1 VESIIT
7 AKAMQAWSDAQ
18 HRAGRRIAFVPTMG
32 ALHEGHL
39 SLMRLAREKADV
51 VVASI
56 FVNPTQFD
64 RPEDLERYP
73 VSLEADL
80 DLLTKSGVAAV
91 YLPERTAMYPDG
103 YATFINVVGPLSES
117 LCAMARPGHFRG
129 VTTVVAKLFNAVR
142 PDVAVFGQK
151 DLQQALI
158 VARMIGDLDF
168 GIEMVVGPTLREAD
182 GLAMS
187 SRNRRLAGPH
197 RRAALALP
205 RGLEKANQ
213 LYKEGERSSI
223 TLTVIVAEEIL
234 AELDA
239 EVDYT
244 DVINLDGF
252 REVEHAEGSCVLAAA
267 AFFGGVRL
275 IDHVHLGG
283 PALPVVLDA

>member
-1 VESIIT
+1 
-7 AKAMQAWSDAQ
+7 
-18 HRAGRRIAFVPTMG
+18 
-32 ALHEGHL
+32 
-39 SLMRLAREKADV
+39 
-51 VVASI
+51 
-56 FVNPTQFD
+56 
-64 RPEDLERYP
+64 
-73 VSLEADL
+73 
-80 DLLTKSGVAAV
+80 
-91 YLPERTAMYPDG
+91 

-187 SRNRRLAGPH
+187 SRNRRLAGPQ

-213 LYKEGERSSI
+213 LYKAGERSSI
-223 TLTVIVAEEIL
+223 TLTVTVAEEIL

-244 DVINLDGF
+244 DVIN
-252 REVEHAEGSCVLAAA
+252 
-267 AFFGGVRL
+267 
-275 IDHVHLGG
+275 
-283 PALPVVLDA
+283 